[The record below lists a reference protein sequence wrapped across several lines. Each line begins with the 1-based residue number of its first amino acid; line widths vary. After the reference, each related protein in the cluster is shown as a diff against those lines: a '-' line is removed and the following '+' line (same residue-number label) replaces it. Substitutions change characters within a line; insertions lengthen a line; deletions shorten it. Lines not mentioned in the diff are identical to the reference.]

1 MKRLLFLMVI
11 VKISLSAIS
20 QEIITSSGDSYSND
34 EIILSWT
41 IGECVTETFTGSENT
56 ITQGFQQSN
65 YSIVTLFKSQSTN
78 VGLNVFPVPATN
90 YLEIKITGENAP
102 GIGLSLI
109 DIYGNIL
116 IFQDIISDGMI
127 INIESLSSGVYI
139 LKAVDKNGKFL
150 KSFRIVKN

>member
-1 MKRLLFLMVI
+1 MKRLLLFI
-11 VKISLSAIS
+11 AIINISLSCIS
-20 QEIITSSGDSYSND
+20 QEIITSSGDSYTND

-41 IGECVTETFTGSENT
+41 IGECVTETFTGNENT

-65 YSIVTLFKSQSTN
+65 YSTITLYKSPSLN
-78 VGLNVFPVPATN
+78 VSINVFPVPTTD

-102 GIGLSLI
+102 GIGLSII

-116 IFQDIISDGMI
+116 IFQDIISDDMI
-127 INIESLSSGVYI
+127 INIESLPSGVYI
-139 LKAVDKNGKFL
+139 LKAVDKNGKSL